1 MQIDPSSLSSQKI
14 SLRLLRNQG
23 SGKRTR
29 RAMYNESQ
37 WKREFQ
43 KGGNLSGVADST
55 GDRRTGKETLNFAI
69 KTSRIISME
78 I

>member
-1 MQIDPSSLSSQKI
+1 
-14 SLRLLRNQG
+14 
-23 SGKRTR
+23 
-29 RAMYNESQ
+29 MYNESQ